1 MPDSCPTWDLTDLY
15 DGIADGAIAADI
27 AACRQEA
34 EQLEAA
40 WQGRLADVDG
50 AALAGLIADYERILE
65 MLGKTQSHAQLLFA
79 ASTTDSQIA
88 RHHQSIREAS
98 ADIGARLLFIELE
111 LAALDD
117 AHVTQLLDTP
127 ALAVWQPWLRRVRA
141 WAPHQLAPDMERMLA
156 ERAPSG
162 RGAWV
167 RLFDETAAALRFP
180 FGGADVTEAEILNA
194 LSSPN
199 GDERRTAGESLSTTM
214 KDNERLLSL
223 VLNTIAKDKEVEDR
237 WRGFARPVDSRN
249 LDNDV
254 DDDTVDALVGA
265 VDSRNADLA
274 HRYYRLKAGW
284 MGGETINWWDRN
296 APLPGGDDRQFSWD
310 EARQLVLGSFA
321 GFDQQMAE
329 QAEPFFSRNW
339 IDAEPRA
346 GKSSGAFSHPVTPSA
361 HPYILMNFSGKSR
374 DVMTLAHEMGH
385 GIHQRLAADR
395 GYLMSDTPL
404 TLAET
409 ASVFAE
415 MLAFRRLV
423 DSADD
428 PAIRRRLLA
437 GKVEDMLNTVV
448 RQIAFHNFET
458 RFHDARRNAELTAEE
473 ISDIWMETQRAA
485 LGPSV
490 VTGDDYRPIWG
501 YIPHFVHTP
510 FYVYAYAFGDC
521 LVNALWQSYQLAQ
534 AGGQAADF
542 VTGYRNLL
550 QAGGTERYDVA
561 LQRFDLDPRDPA
573 FWSLGLDMISGMI
586 DELEGLS

>member
-15 DGIADGAIAADI
+15 EGIGDDAIAADL
-27 AACRQEA
+27 AQCRREA
-34 EQLEAA
+34 ERMESA
-40 WQGRLADVDG
+40 WQGKIGNARPQDLAT
-50 AALAGLIADYERILE
+50 LIADYEQVLE
-65 MLGKTQSHAQLLFA
+65 ALGKAQSHAQLLFA
-79 ASTTDSQIA
+79 ASTTDAQIA

-98 ADIGARLLFIELE
+98 ADIGARLLFVELE
-111 LAALDD
+111 IAALPSD
-117 AHVTQLLDTP
+117 HVDRLLET
-127 ALAVWQPWLRRVRA
+127 AEFAVWQPWLRRVRA
-141 WAPHQLAPDMERMLA
+141 FAPHQLSPDMERMLA

-167 RLFDETAAALRFP
+167 RLFDETAAGLRFP
-180 FGGADVTEAEILNA
+180 FGDAEVTEAEVLNK
-194 LSSPN
+194 LSSPDA
-199 GDERRTAGESLSTTM
+199 DERREAGASLSQTL
-214 KDNERLLSL
+214 KANERLLSL

-237 WRGFARPVDSRN
+237 WRGFARPVASRN

-254 DDDTVDALVGA
+254 DDQTVDALVAA
-265 VDSRNADLA
+265 VDDRNADLS

-284 MGGETINWWDRN
+284 MGGDMLNWWDRN
-296 APLPGGDDRQFSWD
+296 APLPGDDDRKFSWD
-310 EARQLVLGSFA
+310 EARQLVLASFD
-321 GFDQQMAE
+321 GFDPQMAA
-329 QAEPFFSRNW
+329 QAEPFFTRNW

-415 MLAFRRLV
+415 MLTFRRLV
-423 DSADD
+423 DSTDD
-428 PAIRRRLLA
+428 PAIRQRLLA

-448 RQIAFHNFET
+448 RQVAFHNFET
-458 RFHDARRNAELTAEE
+458 RFHDARRNAELTSDE

-485 LGPSV
+485 LGPAIK
-490 VTGDDYRPIWG
+490 TGDDYRPIWG

-521 LVNALWQSYQLAQ
+521 LVNALWQTYQSAQ
-534 AGGQAADF
+534 ADGQAADF
-542 VTGYRNLL
+542 VASYRSLL
-550 QAGGTERYDVA
+550 QAGGTERYDIA
-561 LQRFDLDPRDPA
+561 LQRFGLDPRDPA
-573 FWSLGLDMISGMI
+573 FWSMGLDMISGMI

>member
-40 WQGRLADVDG
+40 WQGRLADADG

-65 MLGKTQSHAQLLFA
+65 MLGKAQSHAQLLFA

-199 GDERRTAGESLSTTM
+199 GDERRAAGESLSTTL

-274 HRYYRLKAGW
+274 HRYYRLKAGL

-310 EARQLVLGSFA
+310 EARQLVLDSFA

>member
-27 AACRQEA
+27 AACWQEA

-40 WQGRLADVDG
+40 WQGRLADADG

-65 MLGKTQSHAQLLFA
+65 MLGKAQSHAQLLFA

-199 GDERRTAGESLSTTM
+199 GDERRAAGESLSATL

-310 EARQLVLGSFA
+310 EARQLVLDSFA

-423 DSADD
+423 DSADN
-428 PAIRRRLLA
+428 PATRRRLLA

>member
-27 AACRQEA
+27 AACQQEA

-40 WQGRLADVDG
+40 WQGRLANADG

-65 MLGKTQSHAQLLFA
+65 MLGKAQSHAQLLFA

-199 GDERRTAGESLSTTM
+199 GDERRAAGESLSTTL

-310 EARQLVLGSFA
+310 EARQLVLDSFA

-423 DSADD
+423 DSADN

>member
-27 AACRQEA
+27 TACRQEA

-40 WQGRLADVDG
+40 WQGRLADADG

-65 MLGKTQSHAQLLFA
+65 MLGKAQSHAQLLFA

-141 WAPHQLAPDMERMLA
+141 WAPHQLLPDMERMLA

-199 GDERRTAGESLSTTM
+199 GDERRAAGESLSTTL

-265 VDSRNADLA
+265 VDSRNADLS

-310 EARQLVLGSFA
+310 EARQLVLHSFA

-423 DSADD
+423 DSADN
-428 PAIRRRLLA
+428 PATRRRLLA

>member
-40 WQGRLADVDG
+40 WQGRLADADG

-65 MLGKTQSHAQLLFA
+65 MLGKAQSHAQLLFA

-199 GDERRTAGESLSTTM
+199 GDERRAAGESLSTTL

-310 EARQLVLGSFA
+310 EARQLVLDSFA

-428 PAIRRRLLA
+428 RAIRRRLLA

>member
-40 WQGRLADVDG
+40 WQGRLADADG

-65 MLGKTQSHAQLLFA
+65 MLGKAQSHAQLLFA

-117 AHVTQLLDTP
+117 VHVTQLLDTP

-415 MLAFRRLV
+415 MLAFRRLI
-423 DSADD
+423 DSADN
-428 PAIRRRLLA
+428 PATRRRLLA

>member
-15 DGIADGAIAADI
+15 NGIGDDSIVADI
-27 AACRQEA
+27 DSCRREA
-34 EQLEAA
+34 ERLETS
-40 WQGRLADVDG
+40 WQGKMADAGGD
-50 AALAGLIADYERILE
+50 ALAGLIADYERILE
-65 MLGKTQSHAQLLFA
+65 ALAKVQSHAQLLFA
-79 ASTTDSQIA
+79 ASTTDSNIA

-98 ADIGARLLFIELE
+98 ADIGSKLLFVELEFAAFDDEHLTRLLE
-111 LAALDD
+111 
-117 AHVTQLLDTP
+117 TP
-127 ALAVWQPWLRRVRA
+127 ALAAWQPWLRRVRA
-141 WAPHQLAPDMERMLA
+141 FAPHQLAPDMERMLA

-167 RLFDETAAALRFP
+167 RLFDETAASLRFP

-194 LSSPN
+194 LSSPDA
-199 GDERRTAGESLSTTM
+199 GERREAGASLSTTL
-214 KDNERLLSL
+214 KANERLLSL

-237 WRGFARPVDSRN
+237 WRGFARPVDPRN

-254 DDDTVDALVGA
+254 DNETVDALVHA

-284 MGGETINWWDRN
+284 MGGETLNWWDRN
-296 APLPGGDDRQFSWD
+296 APLPGDDDRQFSWD
-310 EARQLVLGSFA
+310 EARQLVLDSFA

-415 MLAFRRLV
+415 MLTFRRLV

-428 PAIRRRLLA
+428 PAMRRRLLT

-458 RFHDARRNAELTAEE
+458 RFHDARRTAELTAEE
-473 ISDIWMETQRAA
+473 ISDIWMETQRTA
-485 LGPSV
+485 LGPAV
-490 VTGDDYRPIWG
+490 TTGDDYRPIWG

-521 LVNALWQSYQLAQ
+521 LVNALWQSYQTAQ
-534 AGGQAADF
+534 SSGKAPDF
-542 VTGYRNLL
+542 VSGYRDLL

-561 LQRFDLDPRDPA
+561 LQRFALDPRDSA
-573 FWSLGLDMISGMI
+573 FWSMGLDMISGMI

>member
-1 MPDSCPTWDLTDLY
+1 MPDICPTWDLTDLY

-40 WQGRLADVDG
+40 WQGRLADADG

-65 MLGKTQSHAQLLFA
+65 MLGKAQSHAQLLFA

-199 GDERRTAGESLSTTM
+199 GDERRAAGESLSTTL

-254 DDDTVDALVGA
+254 DDYTVDALVGA

-310 EARQLVLGSFA
+310 EARQLVLDSFA

>member
-40 WQGRLADVDG
+40 WQGRLADADG

-65 MLGKTQSHAQLLFA
+65 MLGKAQSHAQLLFA

-199 GDERRTAGESLSTTM
+199 GDERRAAGESLSTTL

-284 MGGETINWWDRN
+284 MGGDTINWWDRN

-310 EARQLVLGSFA
+310 EARQLVLDSFA

-329 QAEPFFSRNW
+329 QAEPFFSHNW

-385 GIHQRLAADR
+385 GIHQLLAADR

-534 AGGQAADF
+534 AGGQASDF

>member
-40 WQGRLADVDG
+40 WQGRLADADG

-65 MLGKTQSHAQLLFA
+65 MLGKAQSHAQLLFA

-199 GDERRTAGESLSTTM
+199 GDERRAAGESLSTTL

-310 EARQLVLGSFA
+310 EARQLVLDSFA

-521 LVNALWQSYQLAQ
+521 LVNALWQSYQLVQ

-550 QAGGTERYDVA
+550 QAGGIERYDVA

>member
-15 DGIADGAIAADI
+15 ADI
-27 AACRQEA
+27 GDASIKADIEACRESANGLAATWRGKLETA
-34 EQLEAA
+34 EGAELAA
-40 WQGRLADVDG
+40 V
-50 AALAGLIADYERILE
+50 IIEYERITE
-65 MLGKTQSHAQLLFA
+65 ILGKAASHAQLEFA
-79 ASTTDSQIA
+79 ANTTDPDIA
-88 RHHQSIREAS
+88 RHHQSIREAG
-98 ADIGARLLFIELE
+98 AEIGADLLFIELE
-111 LAALDD
+111 LARLPQIKMDALLE
-117 AHVTQLLDTP
+117 VP
-127 ALAVWQPWLRRVRA
+127 ALSHWAPWLRRVRA
-141 WAPHQLAPDMERMLA
+141 WAPHMLAPDMERMLA

-167 RLFDETAAALRFP
+167 RLFDETAASLRFP
-180 FGGADVTEAEILNA
+180 FRGTDVTEAEILNS
-194 LSSPN
+194 LSSA
-199 GDERRTAGESLSTTM
+199 DAEERREAGASLSSVM
-214 KDNERLLSL
+214 GANQRLLSL

-237 WRGFARPVDSRN
+237 WRGFARPVASRN

-254 DDDTVDALVGA
+254 DDQTVDALVAA
-265 VDSRNADLA
+265 VDDRNADLS

-284 MGGETINWWDRN
+284 MGGDTLNWWDRN
-296 APLPGGDDRQFSWD
+296 APLPSDDDRKFSWD
-310 EARQLVLGSFA
+310 EARQLVLASFD
-321 GFDQQMAE
+321 GFDPQMAA
-329 QAEPFFSRNW
+329 QAEPFFTRNW

-415 MLAFRRLV
+415 MLTFRRLV
-423 DSADD
+423 DSTDD
-428 PAIRRRLLA
+428 PAIRQRLLA

-448 RQIAFHNFET
+448 RQVAFHNFET
-458 RFHDARRNAELTAEE
+458 RFHDARRNAELTSDE

-485 LGPSV
+485 LGPAIK
-490 VTGDDYRPIWG
+490 TGDDYRPIWG

-521 LVNALWQSYQLAQ
+521 LVNALWQTYQSAQ
-534 AGGQAADF
+534 ADGQAADF
-542 VTGYRNLL
+542 VASYRSLL
-550 QAGGTERYDVA
+550 QAGGTERYDIA
-561 LQRFDLDPRDPA
+561 LQRFGLDPRDPA
-573 FWSLGLDMISGMI
+573 FWSMGLDMISGMI

>member
-15 DGIADGAIAADI
+15 DGIADGAIGADI

-40 WQGRLADVDG
+40 WQGRLADADG

-65 MLGKTQSHAQLLFA
+65 MLGKAQSHAQLLFA

-199 GDERRTAGESLSTTM
+199 GDERRAAGESLSKTL

-310 EARQLVLGSFA
+310 EARQLVLDSFA

>member
-15 DGIADGAIAADI
+15 DGIADAAIAADI
-27 AACRQEA
+27 AACWQEA

-40 WQGRLADVDG
+40 WQGRLADADG

-65 MLGKTQSHAQLLFA
+65 MLGKAQSHAQLLFA

-199 GDERRTAGESLSTTM
+199 GDERRAAGESLSTTL

-237 WRGFARPVDSRN
+237 WRGFARPFDSRN

-310 EARQLVLGSFA
+310 DARQLVLDSFA

-361 HPYILMNFSGKSR
+361 HPYILMNFSGRSR

-423 DSADD
+423 DSADN
-428 PAIRRRLLA
+428 PATRRRLLA

-458 RFHDARRNAELTAEE
+458 RFHNARRNAELTAEE

>member
-15 DGIADGAIAADI
+15 EGIGDDAIAADL
-27 AACRQEA
+27 ARCRREA
-34 EQLEAA
+34 ERMESA
-40 WQGRLADVDG
+40 WQGKIGNATPQDLAT
-50 AALAGLIADYERILE
+50 LIADYEQVLE
-65 MLGKTQSHAQLLFA
+65 ALGKAQSHAQLLFA
-79 ASTTDSQIA
+79 ASTTDAQIA

-98 ADIGARLLFIELE
+98 ADIGARLLFVELE
-111 LAALDD
+111 IAALPSD
-117 AHVTQLLDTP
+117 HVDRLLET
-127 ALAVWQPWLRRVRA
+127 AEFAAWQPWLRRVRA
-141 WAPHQLAPDMERMLA
+141 FAPHQLSPDMERMLA

-167 RLFDETAAALRFP
+167 RLFDETAAGLRFP
-180 FGGADVTEAEILNA
+180 FGDAEVTEAEVLNK
-194 LSSPN
+194 LSSPDA
-199 GDERRTAGESLSTTM
+199 DERREAGASLSQTL
-214 KDNERLLSL
+214 KANERLLSL

-237 WRGFARPVDSRN
+237 WRGFARPVASRN

-254 DDDTVDALVGA
+254 DDRTVDALVAA
-265 VDSRNADLA
+265 VDDRNADLS

-284 MGGETINWWDRN
+284 MGGDTLNWWDRN
-296 APLPGGDDRQFSWD
+296 APLPSDDDRKFSWD
-310 EARQLVLGSFA
+310 EARQLVLASFD
-321 GFDQQMAE
+321 GFDPQMAA
-329 QAEPFFSRNW
+329 QAEPFFTRNW

-415 MLAFRRLV
+415 MLTFRRLV
-423 DSADD
+423 DSTDD
-428 PAIRRRLLA
+428 PAIRQRLLA

-448 RQIAFHNFET
+448 RQVAFHNFET
-458 RFHDARRNAELTAEE
+458 RFHDARRNAELTSDE

-485 LGPSV
+485 LGPAIK
-490 VTGDDYRPIWG
+490 TGDDYRPIWG

-521 LVNALWQSYQLAQ
+521 LVNALWQTYQSAQ
-534 AGGQAADF
+534 ADGQAADF
-542 VTGYRNLL
+542 VASYRSLL
-550 QAGGTERYDVA
+550 QAGGTERYDIA
-561 LQRFDLDPRDPA
+561 LQRFGLDPRDPA
-573 FWSLGLDMISGMI
+573 FWSMGLDMISGMI

>member
-40 WQGRLADVDG
+40 WQGRLADADG

-65 MLGKTQSHAQLLFA
+65 MLGKAQSHAQLLFA

-199 GDERRTAGESLSTTM
+199 GDERRAAGESLSTTL

-284 MGGETINWWDRN
+284 MGGDTINWWDRN

-310 EARQLVLGSFA
+310 EARQLVLDSFA

>member
-15 DGIADGAIAADI
+15 DGIADGAIATDI

-40 WQGRLADVDG
+40 WQGRLADADG

-65 MLGKTQSHAQLLFA
+65 MLGKAQSHAQLLFA

-199 GDERRTAGESLSTTM
+199 GDERRAAGESLSTTL

-310 EARQLVLGSFA
+310 EARQLVLDSFA

>member
-1 MPDSCPTWDLTDLY
+1 MPDSYPTWDLTDLY

-27 AACRQEA
+27 AACGQEA

-40 WQGRLADVDG
+40 WQGRLADADG

-65 MLGKTQSHAQLLFA
+65 MLGKAQSHAQLLFA

-111 LAALDD
+111 LAALDN
-117 AHVTQLLDTP
+117 AHITQLLDTP

-180 FGGADVTEAEILNA
+180 FRGADVTEAEILNA
-194 LSSPN
+194 LSSPD
-199 GDERRTAGESLSTTM
+199 GDERRAAGESLSKTL

-265 VDSRNADLA
+265 VDSRNADLS

-310 EARQLVLGSFA
+310 EARQLVLDSFA

-423 DSADD
+423 DSADN
-428 PAIRRRLLA
+428 PATRRRLLA

>member
-40 WQGRLADVDG
+40 WQGRLADADG

-65 MLGKTQSHAQLLFA
+65 MLGKAQSHAQLLFA

-199 GDERRTAGESLSTTM
+199 GDERRAAGESLSTTL

-284 MGGETINWWDRN
+284 MGGDTINWWDRN

-310 EARQLVLGSFA
+310 EARQLVLDSFA

-573 FWSLGLDMISGMI
+573 FWSLGLDMISGMM

>member
-40 WQGRLADVDG
+40 WQGRLADADG

-65 MLGKTQSHAQLLFA
+65 MLGKAQSHAQLLFA

-98 ADIGARLLFIELE
+98 ADIGAQLLFIELE

-199 GDERRTAGESLSTTM
+199 GDERRAAGESLSTTL

-284 MGGETINWWDRN
+284 MGGDTINWWDRN

-310 EARQLVLGSFA
+310 EARQLVLDSFA

-385 GIHQRLAADR
+385 GIHQRLAAD
-395 GYLMSDTPL
+395 
-404 TLAET
+404 
-409 ASVFAE
+409 
-415 MLAFRRLV
+415 
-423 DSADD
+423 
-428 PAIRRRLLA
+428 
-437 GKVEDMLNTVV
+437 
-448 RQIAFHNFET
+448 
-458 RFHDARRNAELTAEE
+458 
-473 ISDIWMETQRAA
+473 
-485 LGPSV
+485 
-490 VTGDDYRPIWG
+490 
-501 YIPHFVHTP
+501 
-510 FYVYAYAFGDC
+510 
-521 LVNALWQSYQLAQ
+521 
-534 AGGQAADF
+534 
-542 VTGYRNLL
+542 GYRGPFHAPASSHHAIYPRNSS
-550 QAGGTERYDVA
+550 EYKDV
-561 LQRFDLDPRDPA
+561 PK
-573 FWSLGLDMISGMI
+573 G
-586 DELEGLS
+586 

>member
-40 WQGRLADVDG
+40 WQGRLADADG

-65 MLGKTQSHAQLLFA
+65 MLGKAQSHAQLLFA

-141 WAPHQLAPDMERMLA
+141 LAPHQLAPDMERMLA

-199 GDERRTAGESLSTTM
+199 GDERRAAGESLSTTL

-310 EARQLVLGSFA
+310 EARQLVLDSFA

-423 DSADD
+423 DSADN